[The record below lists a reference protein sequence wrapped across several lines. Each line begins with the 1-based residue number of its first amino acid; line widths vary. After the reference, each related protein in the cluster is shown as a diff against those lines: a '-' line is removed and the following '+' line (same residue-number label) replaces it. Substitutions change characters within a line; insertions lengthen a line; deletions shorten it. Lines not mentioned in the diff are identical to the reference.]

1 MGVGVALF
9 SGTPAK
15 ARESLVHFITCD
27 VKGRHEVDTTVACTE
42 AYPHSS
48 EFVIVPGTY
57 KTIGCTTHVYCCC
70 DDTTILRKMT
80 HVLLQ

>member
-9 SGTPAK
+9 SGSPAK

-57 KTIGCTTHVYCCC
+57 TVSQDYRVHNT
-70 DDTTILRKMT
+70 R
-80 HVLLQ
+80 LLLL